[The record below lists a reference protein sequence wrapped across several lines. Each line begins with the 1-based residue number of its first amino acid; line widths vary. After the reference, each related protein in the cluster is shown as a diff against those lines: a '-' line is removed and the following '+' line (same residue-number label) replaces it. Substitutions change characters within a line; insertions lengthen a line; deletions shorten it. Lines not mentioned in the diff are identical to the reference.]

1 MDEPKKEYGLW
12 MKDLILFSDLTISE
26 KVILSDILN
35 ICKNGECRYF
45 KINQTMADMLRVNV
59 KSITRI
65 LNSLENKGLIR
76 RQLTSPYSDSV
87 KTKRVL
93 TPVYA
98 NIKKL
103 SINNNSPIKN
113 RNNE

>member
-1 MDEPKKEYGLW
+1 
-12 MKDLILFSDLTISE
+12 
-26 KVILSDILN
+26 
-35 ICKNGECRYF
+35 
-45 KINQTMADMLRVNV
+45 
-59 KSITRI
+59 
-65 LNSLENKGLIR
+65 
-76 RQLTSPYSDSV
+76 LTSPYSDSV